1 MNTMKIIKK
10 IEDYNNFSEI
20 INDAAA
26 AFGDKVYIVEGE
38 KEYTFK
44 DFNSLVNKCCS
55 MLLKDGVKK
64 KDIVSIILKNSL
76 DYLILYFAVLKLGCR
91 INPFPFHLGAEEI
104 KEKLNFIQPAVIYA
118 HSLHANKLKDSG
130 LNIVAIQQ
138 DNEKLLENSLIN
150 FPDKNIDSGEIDP
163 GDTAFMY
170 YSSGTT
176 GSPKII
182 EYSTKSEILTM
193 ASLIGAGF
201 IDKDSCHL
209 CFLPLGHTAAIRYS
223 ALPCLLT
230 GSKVILFES
239 FWKIRNGLW
248 EIISRYKVSFFEV
261 VPSILTAILNTPYE
275 DFERSYISSLKF
287 IGCGSAYLSQHLQE
301 NFERK
306 FNVPIANMYG
316 LSETGPTH
324 FDNPFIPGRHT
335 GTIGRPLDI
344 MDIKIF
350 DDNGLEVKT
359 GEQGEFAVRGPSL
372 LRGYYK
378 NEDGYSSC
386 FRDGYFLTGDI
397 GYKDK
402 DGIYYYVDRKKD
414 LIIKGGVNIVPSQI
428 DEVLLSH
435 KSIKE
440 AATIGRP
447 DMFLGETIKSFIVL
461 KEGYKTE
468 TEEIKQY
475 CRDRLGDFK
484 TPSYFEFI
492 NDLPKGPSGKILK
505 RKLKEQ
511 EI

>member
-1 MNTMKIIKK
+1 MEIIKK
-10 IEDYNNFSEI
+10 IEDYNSFSEI
-20 INDAAA
+20 INDAASVY
-26 AFGDKVYIVEGE
+26 GDKIYLVESE
-38 KEYTFK
+38 REYTFK
-44 DFNSLVNKCCS
+44 DFNSLVNKCCR
-55 MLLKDGVKK
+55 MLLNDGVKK
-64 KDIVSIILKNSL
+64 RDIVSIILKNSL
-76 DYLILYFAVLKLGCR
+76 DYLLLYFAVLRLGCR
-91 INPFPFHLGAEEI
+91 INPFPFYLGPEEI
-104 KEKLNFIQPAVIYA
+104 KEKLNFIQPTVIYA
-118 HSLHANKLKDSG
+118 HALHANKLKDSD
-130 LNIVAIQQ
+130 LKIVIIQQ
-138 DNEKLLENSLIN
+138 DSQKLLENKLEEFSDESIDLGNIN
-150 FPDKNIDSGEIDP
+150 PD
-163 GDTAFMY
+163 DTAFMY

-193 ASLIGAGF
+193 ASLIRSNF
-201 IDKDSCHL
+201 TEKDSCHL
-209 CFLPLGHTAAIRYS
+209 CVLPLGHTAAIRYS

-239 FWKIRNGLW
+239 FWKIRNDLW
-248 EIISRYKVSFFEV
+248 TIINRYKVSFFEV

-275 DFERSYISSLKF
+275 DFDRNYISSLKF
-287 IGCGSAYLSQHLQE
+287 VGCGSAYLSQSLQDS
-301 NFERK
+301 FEKR
-306 FNVPIANMYG
+306 FSVPVANMYG

-335 GTIGRPLDI
+335 GTIGRALDI

-350 DDNGLEVKT
+350 DDNGLEVKK
-359 GEQGEFAVRGPSL
+359 GEQGEFAVKGPSL

-378 NEDGYSSC
+378 NYEGYRSC
-386 FRDGYFLTGDI
+386 FKDGYFLTGDI
-397 GYKDK
+397 GYEDEE
-402 DGIYYYVDRKKD
+402 GVFYYVDRKKD

-440 AATIGRP
+440 AATIGKP

-468 TEEIKQY
+468 TDEIKQY

-484 TPSYFEFI
+484 TPTYFEFI